1 MLLPTNLPSFD
12 PSFNNSDTFGKN
24 NTQDMTLSN
33 EYTNMLYTAHGLK
46 DVSQNSINLERNAEV
61 NMYYLLKYNKQIY
74 VLKLVIFTCC
84 VALIGVILYSNK
96 LLSSNMFTYYL
107 GVVFGIGAIF
117 IIYNIYDIYIRDS
130 YTFDEYN
137 FQYKPPPLDASNNAL
152 ASLTTSELANMST
165 VC

>member
-1 MLLPTNLPSFD
+1 MLLPTNLPSFN
-12 PSFNNSDTFGKN
+12 SNFNNAGVINTN

-33 EYTNMLYTAHGLK
+33 NYTNMLYTAHGLK
-46 DVSQNSINLERNAEV
+46 DVSQNSMNLERNAEV

-84 VALIGVILYSNK
+84 IALIGVILYSTK
-96 LLSSNMFTYYL
+96 ILSSNMFTYYL

-130 YTFDEYN
+130 YTFDEYD

-152 ASLTTSELANMST
+152 ASLTTSELANMSPA
-165 VC
+165 C